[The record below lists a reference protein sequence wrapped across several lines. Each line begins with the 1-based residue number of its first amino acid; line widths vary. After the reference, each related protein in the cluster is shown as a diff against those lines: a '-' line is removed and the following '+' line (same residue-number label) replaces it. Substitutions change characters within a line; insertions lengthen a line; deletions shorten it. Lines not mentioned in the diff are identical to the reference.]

1 MTRGL
6 EHKRNNAI
14 AAQVESYARAGIPV
28 YIISKILKIDESVI
42 KKNYTAELLKA
53 EPDMIEQVA
62 NVAFMKAIEGNEK
75 MIQLILSKKGA
86 KYGWIEKQVI
96 DNVNSIEELEALKQK
111 LAKLEKEHEKDY

>member
-1 MTRGL
+1 MASGL